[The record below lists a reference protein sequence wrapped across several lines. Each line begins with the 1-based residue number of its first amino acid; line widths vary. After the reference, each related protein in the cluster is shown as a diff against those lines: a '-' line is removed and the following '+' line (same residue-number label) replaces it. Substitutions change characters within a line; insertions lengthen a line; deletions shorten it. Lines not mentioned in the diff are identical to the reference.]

1 MIFAAEHMQL
11 LIHATA
17 QRAFRQHALHGELN
31 RALRML
37 LQELAQR
44 NALQVADVAG
54 VLVVKLVGE
63 LRARNADFTGV
74 DDDDVIAKVLM
85 RRIIRLVLAFQST
98 RDFRGQAAQGF
109 ARRVD

>member
-1 MIFAAEHMQL
+1 
-11 LIHATA
+11 
-17 QRAFRQHALHGELN
+17 
-31 RALRML
+31 ML

-109 ARRVD
+109 ARRVDYEPVAASFFGLRKYGIHGMLNKVGLDER